1 MRGERKIM
9 TRMLKM
15 VPTKEAMSP
24 VPMARPPLPC
34 FARGKPSRQVAAA
47 EGVPGMLIM
56 MAALRPP
63 ETAPMYTA
71 RRKATAFSRGM
82 P

>member
-1 MRGERKIM
+1 MIM
-9 TRMLKM
+9 TAMLKK
-15 VPTKEAMSP
+15 VPTKDAIMP

-34 FARGKPSRQVAAA
+34 LARGKPSRHVAAA
-47 EGVPGMLIM
+47 DGVTGMLIM
-56 MAALRPP
+56 MAALSPP